1 MASAAGGDS
10 QDVIDRRSALAEN
23 EKKINNMIFEKNIA
37 KLDLETDKDIK
48 NDIINIVNDKTKS
61 DLIKMAE
68 LKAIHDKNITVVKN
82 VIILSRLK
90 PLVDQRT
97 VLYKNLQAAKTLQ
110 DNQARQAANLAII
123 AQASQASQVPMA
135 SVPSSPSQVTPA
147 LPQQSIFKRCFRGLC
162 GKDSDS
168 THGGKRRKTTT
179 RKQKGR
185 RTAKKQNKNKKSR
198 KQ

>member
-10 QDVIDRRSALAEN
+10 QDVINRRNALGEN

-37 KLDLETDKDIK
+37 KLVLETDIAIK
-48 NDIINIVNDKTKS
+48 KEIIDIVNDESKLNST
-61 DLIKMAE
+61 KMAE
-68 LKAIHDKNITVVKN
+68 LKDIRDKNREVVKN
-82 VIILSRLK
+82 VIMLARLK

-97 VLYKNLQAAKTLQ
+97 VLFNNLQAAKTLQ
-110 DNQARQAANLAII
+110 TKQAVQASNL

-135 SVPSSPSQVTPA
+135 SVPSSPTQVTPA
-147 LPQQSIFKRCFRGLC
+147 LPQGRESILKRCLGGLC
-162 GKDSDS
+162 GKDADS
-168 THGGKRRKTTT
+168 RAGGKRRKTTT

-185 RTAKKQNKNKKSR
+185 RTAKKHNKNKKSR